1 MTFLQVLIVS
11 GRRIV
16 DGMASKPPPNPPNP
30 AGIKQLEY
38 TLAAVWLL
46 LTHDANRR
54 YLERASI
61 YTPPTK
67 GFPVA
72 TRPETREARLT
83 IHSNPNSPRSR
94 THSSAHTHLMSHG
107 SFGLTDLSQVLEVTP
122 RVESGGAGL
131 EGEGEVVRE
140 GHDADKGSETGTSEV
155 NTRGGSSFSNV
166 KVEGMNTDVAAG
178 GANSPNRVNQSRA
191 GRDNFGRSLSL
202 ESAQNAR
209 EQEELSNNGL
219 EPRKPL
225 EKRARP
231 STASDVPPS
240 VIPGESAEPSSGSFG
255 SKAPEAT
262 DKSLARQRTLHHP
275 GVFTQLLDSPQE
287 KAARKLPGDPLTSG
301 LGAEVK
307 GLEFLVG
314 IIASKGS
321 LKGSAWDACKH
332 LAVNAVLVAT
342 QSLVEYEKKVIDLGI
357 GPALAA
363 VAKDPD
369 ASEGLRKA
377 AAKFCQVSWT
387 AAVGEQDLSPTCK
400 SYWLKDTWQS
410 KSPVPSWS
418 SRIRS

>member
-1 MTFLQVLIVS
+1 VLIAA

-16 DGMASKPPPNPPNP
+16 EGIASKSPPNPPNP

-67 GFPVA
+67 GF
-72 TRPETREARLT
+72 TRPETRGARLT

-94 THSSAHTHLMSHG
+94 THSSAHTHLMSRG

-122 RVESGGAGL
+122 RAESGGAGGL
-131 EGEGEVVRE
+131 GGEGEVLRE
-140 GHDADKGSETGTSEV
+140 GQKGSEAGTSEV
-155 NTRGGSSFSNV
+155 KSRAGEYGGSFSNV
-166 KVEGMNTDVAAG
+166 KAEVESVKTDVAAG
-178 GANSPNRVNQSRA
+178 GASSPNRSGQVHA
-191 GRDNFGRSLSL
+191 GRDAFGPSLSL
-202 ESAQNAR
+202 ESARNAR
-209 EQEELSNNGL
+209 EQEELSRNRL
-219 EPRKPL
+219 EPQKPL
-225 EKRARP
+225 GRRARP
-231 STASDVPPS
+231 STASDAQPS
-240 VIPGESAEPSSGSFG
+240 GSSGQSTSLSSGLFG
-255 SKAPEAT
+255 SRAPKAT
-262 DKSLARQRTLHHP
+262 DKSFARQRTLQPSNP
-275 GVFTQLLDSPQE
+275 GVFTQLLDSPQK

-301 LGAEVK
+301 LNAEVK

-314 IIASKGS
+314 IIASRGS
-321 LKGSAWDACKH
+321 LKGAAWDACKH

-377 AAKFCQVSWT
+377 SAKFCQVSGT
-387 AAVGEQDLSPTCK
+387 AMGEKDLSPTCR
-400 SYWLKDTWQS
+400 SYWMKTRGSGKVL
-410 KSPVPSWS
+410 VPSWS

>member
-1 MTFLQVLIVS
+1 MVEGS
-11 GRRIV
+11 
-16 DGMASKPPPNPPNP
+16 ASKPQPNPPNP

-54 YLERASI
+54 YLEWASI

-67 GFPVA
+67 GV
-72 TRPETREARLT
+72 TRPGIREARLT

-94 THSSAHTHLMSHG
+94 THSSAHTHLRSHG
-107 SFGLTDLSQVLEVTP
+107 SFGLTELSQVLKSTP
-122 RVESGGAGL
+122 HEESGGAGHL
-131 EGEGEVVRE
+131 GGEGQVVRE
-140 GHDADKGSETGTSEV
+140 VQDADKGSETGTSDV
-155 NTRGGSSFSNV
+155 NTRGGSSFSYV
-166 KVEGMNTDVAAG
+166 KAKVEGVKMDVAAE

-202 ESAQNAR
+202 ESARNAR
-209 EQEELSNNGL
+209 EQEKLSSNGL

-225 EKRARP
+225 DRRARP
-231 STASDVPPS
+231 STASDAPPF
-240 VIPGESAEPSSGSFG
+240 VFPGESIVPSSGSFG

-262 DKSLARQRTLHHP
+262 DKSLARHRTLHHP

-287 KAARKLPGDPLTSG
+287 KAARKLSGNPLTSG

-321 LKGSAWDACKH
+321 QKGSAWDACKH

-387 AAVGEQDLSPTCK
+387 ATVGEQDLSPTCRL
-400 SYWLKDTWQS
+400 YWLKTRGSREVLFRDG
-410 KSPVPSWS
+410 WS